1 MQQSRQPQAEPDD
14 ATAITNI
21 LYRYAEMIDAGQFEE
36 LEAELFG
43 RARFIVAAPPAVRLD
58 GAAMA
63 ALIVATTIRHADGTP
78 RTRHVI
84 TNPILDIDRD
94 AGTATC
100 RSCYTVFQQTD
111 ALPLQPIVAGRYH
124 DRFAREDGRWHL
136 TERDYTML
144 DMIGDVSQ
152 HLRRL

>member
-1 MQQSRQPQAEPDD
+1 MDD
-14 ATAITNI
+14 AAAITNV
-21 LYRYAEMIDAGQFEE
+21 LYRYAELMDAGRFED

-43 RARFIVAAPPAVRLD
+43 RARFTVAPPPARPID
-58 GAAMA
+58 GAAMM
-63 ALIVATTIRHADGTP
+63 ALIIRTTIRHADGTP

-84 TNPILDIDRD
+84 TNPIVEIDRA

-100 RSCYTVFQQTD
+100 RSYYTVFQQTD
-111 ALPLQPIVAGRYH
+111 TLPLQPIVAGRYH
-124 DRFAREDGRWHL
+124 DRFGRFDGGWCF

-152 HLRRL
+152 HLRPL